1 MSGTSSKGTIAP
13 MNMVMVD
20 EWRTMSDEPRTC
32 SDFKLHSIFPWKRF
46 HTIDRK
52 IEPIVSIL
60 LSAFN
65 HYYGSVCI
73 CIVLSENR
81 MQVLGAIS
89 SLCRRLDDTG
99 NNECMLKLR
108 ILHFFWRKSMVAVR
122 TDTSWRSIREMM
134 AIMGA
139 GLLFWESWILR
150 QRNLFKKWSFRKWNF
165 FQKRNFCY

>member
-1 MSGTSSKGTIAP
+1 MSGTLSKGTIEP

-20 EWRTMSDEPRTC
+20 EWRTMSDEPQTC

-46 HTIDRK
+46 HTINDRK

-65 HYYGSVCI
+65 HYYGGVCI

-108 ILHFFWRKSMVAVR
+108 ILHFFWRKSMVTIW
-122 TDTSWRSIREMM
+122 TDTSWRSITE
-134 AIMGA
+134 ILGEQ
-139 GLLFWESWILR
+139 LLSLTQFFLSKSHFLESLFFHN
-150 QRNLFKKWSFRKWNF
+150 NL
-165 FQKRNFCY
+165 